1 LRHSHYLL
9 AAHVQKG
16 LRDRF
21 IRRMAEHHGIQCV
34 VQYYPLNR
42 YPLYRDLGFGEAV
55 VPSTDAFFDN
65 MVSLPFSHLLTDVQI
80 EQIIAATRETVEF
93 LRR

>member
-1 LRHSHYLL
+1 
-9 AAHVQKG
+9 
-16 LRDRF
+16 
-21 IRRMAEHHGIQCV
+21 MAEHHGIECV

-42 YPLYRDLGFGEAV
+42 YPFYRDLGFGEAV
-55 VPSTDAFFDN
+55 VPNTDAFFDN

-80 EQIIAATRETVEF
+80 EQVVAATRETVEF

>member
-1 LRHSHYLL
+1 MPDNLCVTALSCVWLNITASSVWCSTTRSI
-9 AAHVQKG
+9 AT
-16 LRDRF
+16 RCT
-21 IRRMAEHHGIQCV
+21 GISV
-34 VQYYPLNR
+34 
-42 YPLYRDLGFGEAV
+42 FGEAV

-93 LRR
+93 LRL